1 MYEHKRRVQM
11 HALVVM
17 PDHVHLLLTI
27 LMNGCAMEPPVYE
40 IVGDIKSAS
49 AHKINKALKRRGR
62 EWLNEAF
69 DRMPREEEFERY
81 KEYIIMNPVRRGLV
95 EKPDQYEWL
104 WYE

>member
-1 MYEHKRRVQM
+1 MHVRTQASRANACARGYARSCSSAAYYSYEWVRY
-11 HALVVM
+11 
-17 PDHVHLLLTI
+17 
-27 LMNGCAMEPPVYE
+27 G

-49 AHKINKALKRRGR
+49 AHKINKALKRRER
-62 EWLNEAF
+62 VWLNEAF